1 MSGNAPLMK
10 VNDSDKQRPS
20 DGKILPDAQGHMGT
34 DGEGGC
40 GEKMKQNKGKV
51 IGVLV
56 VLIVAII
63 LAVTLSGGGSSPP
76 GPTPPGPTP
85 PGPTPP
91 EPINSGFNPYYIGN
105 ETITLTKNKVSGV
118 LLWN

>member
-1 MSGNAPLMK
+1 MSGNTPLMK

-40 GEKMKQNKGKV
+40 GDKMKQNKGKV

-63 LAVTLSGGGSSPP
+63 LAVTLSGGGSTPGPKP
-76 GPTPPGPTP
+76 GPTPPQP
-85 PGPTPP
+85 PVPP

-105 ETITLTKNKVSGV
+105 ETITLSKNKVSGV